1 MGKEKTTNSAIG
13 QMVLA
18 YLSEDQQTAL
28 RNKAS
33 AAKTDFVKDY
43 TSSDSED
50 VKRQDD
56 LVFAYIVASMVKE
69 ADNAIFSARRQG
81 LIYDLLRE
89 YRGFQHT
96 GSPEGSVEGN
106 LLAVTWRAVDR
117 VVETCNSDT
126 GRLKTLAEAVKK
138 DILKG
143 KTAMPELEEKC
154 FTGMCAYMG
163 VDHKSIK

>member
-1 MGKEKTTNSAIG
+1 MDSTSTDKKLG
-13 QMVLA
+13 QLILS

-33 AAKTDFVKDY
+33 MVKIDFVKESTDG
-43 TSSDSED
+43 E
-50 VKRQDD
+50 QDD
-56 LVFAYIVASMVKE
+56 LVFAYIVHGTVKE

-96 GSPEGSVEGN
+96 GFANGTPERN
-106 LLAVTWRAVDR
+106 LLEVTWRAVDR
-117 VVETCNSDT
+117 VVETCNHDT
-126 GRLKTLAEAVKK
+126 AKLKTLAEAVKK

-143 KTAMPELEEKC
+143 KTAMPELEERC
-154 FTGMCAYMG
+154 FTAMCQYLG
-163 VDHKSIK
+163 VDHKSLK

>member
-1 MGKEKTTNSAIG
+1 MGTKEQGESLKLG
-13 QMVLA
+13 QSILA

-33 AAKTDFVKDY
+33 LAKIDFVKESTDG
-43 TSSDSED
+43 E
-50 VKRQDD
+50 QDD
-56 LVFAYIVASMVKE
+56 LVFAYIVYSTVKE

-81 LIYDLLRE
+81 LIYYLLRE

-96 GSPEGSVEGN
+96 GATPGSVELN
-106 LLAVTWRAVDR
+106 LLEVTWRAVDR

-126 GRLKTLAEAVKK
+126 AKLKTLAEAVKK

-154 FTGMCAYMG
+154 FTAMCAYLG
-163 VDHKSIK
+163 VDHKSLK